1 MNAIGDYIHLRQD
14 NYIKYGTSRHQSMG
28 TYLEKRSTIVN
39 NLFKNKI
46 KTKQGDFYKSLE
58 QYLNVM
64 AKENLKNSYVSIA
77 EQKVV
82 KKWKEYLTGE
92 GALSFGENFT
102 VKDLENKTNLKIR
115 KISLNRGNVIS
126 EEKTLKDIVKKIEII
141 EKVAQEETELGK
153 AISADK
159 ALQALEGTYKN
170 LISRMKKMVSGK
182 LPWQEISNL
191 HPTDLKSDKVTL
203 AGLRTTVNTI
213 LEKYFSSPP
222 SVLIEGDLFEIFL
235 EQALSEGKIL
245 GDQMIEDVHSL
256 ILNKNFTPNAD
267 LAANLSSEKALSIV
281 KDSKCSIT
289 LKRDRSHRSKVDI
302 VAKWKGEDIKISAK
316 NVATSTWGGHH
327 ISLVS
332 GSPMDIMLGGVNED
346 FINHYLNLFAERK
359 GDKKNL
365 SEEQSAVFYDMK
377 LVLVRQAM
385 SGAVYENS
393 QDVADTFIINDKTSG
408 RIRVFSVSQLMDK
421 LFPSPTGID
430 GSLRQSPIIEKASVN
445 YNGNNLRE
453 MSFQNAFQ
461 EQGVNARINSI
472 LQQLHAAK
480 ISVAIGIRL
489 SDF

>member
-1 MNAIGDYIHLRQD
+1 MSAIGDYIHLRQD
-14 NYIKYGTSRHQSMG
+14 NYIQYGTSKRQPMG
-28 TYLEKRSTIVN
+28 TYLARRSSIVN

-46 KTKQGDFYKSLE
+46 HTSKKNNFYKSLE
-58 QYLNVM
+58 DYLNAM
-64 AKENLKNSYVSIA
+64 AKENVKNNYVSIA
-77 EQKVV
+77 EQKVGE
-82 KKWKEYLTGE
+82 KWKKYLE
-92 GALSFGENFT
+92 GGTLTFGENFT
-102 VKDLENKTNLKIR
+102 IKDLENKTNLKIS

-126 EEKTLKDIVKKIEII
+126 EEKTLKDIVKKIEMI
-141 EKVAQEETELGK
+141 EKAMQKGILGNE
-153 AISADK
+153 ADTDE

-182 LPWQEISNL
+182 LPWQEISNI

-213 LEKYFSSPP
+213 IEKYFSSPP

-235 EQALSEGKIL
+235 EQVLSESKIL

-256 ILNKNFTPNAD
+256 VLNENFEPNAELIKD
-267 LAANLSSEKALSIV
+267 LNLEKSLSIV
-281 KDSKCSIT
+281 KDSKCSVT

-302 VAKWKGEDIKISAK
+302 IAKWKGEDVKISAK
-316 NVATSTWGGHH
+316 NVSTSIWGGHH

-359 GDKKNL
+359 GDKSKL

-385 SGAVYENS
+385 SGAMYDSS

-408 RIRVFSVSQLMDK
+408 RIRVFSISQLMDK

-430 GSLRQSPIIEKASVN
+430 GNLHQSLVIQKASVN

-453 MSFQNAFQ
+453 ISFQNAFQ
-461 EQGVNARINSI
+461 EQGISARINSI
-472 LQQLHAAK
+472 LQQLHSAK
-480 ISVAIGIRL
+480 ISVAIGIKL